1 MYFNILFYYFLGSVF
16 KMAESKKKAES
27 KQKKVITDIDVKR
40 KATKLVVAHL
50 KKKISRD
57 FIGSENINE
66 WIAEMEELLE
76 KPEFEMAEY
85 FAMRKRLNELIER
98 VLDEEIRFK
107 LRDSWYSLGK
117 ALDKKVKVN

>member
-1 MYFNILFYYFLGSVF
+1 
-16 KMAESKKKAES
+16 MAESKKKAES

-50 KKKISRD
+50 KKKVSRD
-57 FIGSENINE
+57 FIGSDNINE
-66 WIAEMEELLE
+66 WITEMEELLE
-76 KPEFEMAEY
+76 KPEFDMAEY

-98 VLDEEIRFK
+98 VLDEEMRFK